1 MSEKKENKKAK
12 KKSLWGRLFGG
23 FDKDRNDQGSNIVEM
38 NSQGAVRDLSPLQS
52 DFLAQ
57 SGVVAASELGT
68 AETEQFR
75 YQFPIERL
83 AKYSVLS
90 SMDRDP
96 TINAAITLHVNQAL
110 SAKTATGEII
120 SIESTSDKDNI
131 YVKDLRDTFKE
142 LINKNCQGWA
152 YNAALN
158 GVWYVRPYGAQ
169 GVGIK
174 HVRSDFYT
182 HPRFIKE
189 YEHGGQLAGYTHAYQ
204 DVAKEGRIELMEPW
218 KFVAFKIPN
227 MKNDAFIEP
236 IRYDQE
242 KFDIGDDDCLAEEL
256 LETQTY
262 GKSIIET
269 AFDPWMDLQN
279 AILSVNMSRR
289 NAARLERVVGVN
301 TGKLSPR
308 KAAEYLNSVAGQL
321 KKANEQHAKQ
331 AISKGFFQTVINH
344 LIPIFGDRGRLDI
357 STVEGSPNIEGLED
371 IMLHVKRVGGA
382 VGADPSLLG
391 FGDMLSGGLGEGGYF
406 RMSVLAAVKSN
417 LIRQAIRNGI
427 EELFNIH
434 IAFKYGK
441 YFLPGQRPWR
451 IVFNSISTAVEREE
465 MENMEGRVNFA
476 TMVATLVQTMDP
488 EFSKIDFNSFNNYLW
503 TDILRVDEEKYSA
516 IFPKKVEKPE
526 PGQGDD
532 DPVLESATTDDRVNE
547 IIDRFYERGNYA
559 GNN

>member
-1 MSEKKENKKAK
+1 
-12 KKSLWGRLFGG
+12 
-23 FDKDRNDQGSNIVEM
+23 
-38 NSQGAVRDLSPLQS
+38 
-52 DFLAQ
+52 
-57 SGVVAASELGT
+57 
-68 AETEQFR
+68 
-75 YQFPIERL
+75 
-83 AKYSVLS
+83 
-90 SMDRDP
+90 
-96 TINAAITLHVNQAL
+96 
-110 SAKTATGEII
+110 
-120 SIESTSDKDNI
+120 
-131 YVKDLRDTFKE
+131 
-142 LINKNCQGWA
+142 
-152 YNAALN
+152 
-158 GVWYVRPYGAQ
+158 
-169 GVGIK
+169 
-174 HVRSDFYT
+174 
-182 HPRFIKE
+182 
-189 YEHGGQLAGYTHAYQ
+189 
-204 DVAKEGRIELMEPW
+204 
-218 KFVAFKIPN
+218 
-227 MKNDAFIEP
+227 
-236 IRYDQE
+236 
-242 KFDIGDDDCLAEEL
+242 
-256 LETQTY
+256 
-262 GKSIIET
+262 
-269 AFDPWMDLQN
+269 
-279 AILSVNMSRR
+279 MSRR